1 MLFKDIKQNYPVYI
15 LDKQEFCIIQGK
27 ATAVSFPRVEM
38 NQKTGRSEMVVDVTV
53 EANGKTATYA
63 IPENLSVTYAGN
75 IVLSTDKQGLTGE
88 VEAMESFGLMPFGKT
103 KTEATL
109 GDVTYLANMYY
120 ADLYP
125 DPFKDEASC
134 LRAAYRIAV
143 DPDGYKGMIFCR
155 WTADAIGKAL
165 SIDWEKFV

>member
-27 ATAVSFPRVEM
+27 ATAVSFPRVEI

-88 VEAMESFGLMPFGKT
+88 VEAMVASADQVIASVTHAQKIKDKAPTILADLNPAYREKQETEQRFGKIEGSISEMKGLMQSQQKMLEDFIK
-103 KTEATL
+103 
-109 GDVTYLANMYY
+109 
-120 ADLYP
+120 
-125 DPFKDEASC
+125 
-134 LRAAYRIAV
+134 
-143 DPDGYKGMIFCR
+143 
-155 WTADAIGKAL
+155 
-165 SIDWEKFV
+165 KFES

>member
-88 VEAMESFGLMPFGKT
+88 VEAMVASADQVIASVTHAQKIKDKAPAILADLNPVYREKQETEQRFGKI
-103 KTEATL
+103 E
-109 GDVTYLANMYY
+109 GSISEM
-120 ADLYP
+120 
-125 DPFKDEASC
+125 
-134 LRAAYRIAV
+134 
-143 DPDGYKGMIFCR
+143 KGLIQSQQKMLEDFI
-155 WTADAIGKAL
+155 K
-165 SIDWEKFV
+165 KFEN

>member
-1 MLFKDIKQNYPVYI
+1 MLFKDIKQNYPVHI

-27 ATAVSFPRVEM
+27 ATAVSFPRVEI

-88 VEAMESFGLMPFGKT
+88 VEAMVASADQVIASVTHAQKIKDKAPAILADLNPVYREKQETEQRFGKIEGSISEMKGLMQAQQKMLEEFIK
-103 KTEATL
+103 
-109 GDVTYLANMYY
+109 
-120 ADLYP
+120 
-125 DPFKDEASC
+125 
-134 LRAAYRIAV
+134 
-143 DPDGYKGMIFCR
+143 
-155 WTADAIGKAL
+155 
-165 SIDWEKFV
+165 KFES